1 MRRRFVS
8 RIFRPVRDAR
18 PEVTL
23 LKSNHPIVITGFM
36 GCGKTKVARE
46 LAREL
51 DVAMVD
57 LDDVITKRVGRS
69 PAQLI
74 VADGERA
81 FRVLE
86 TDSLRHVL
94 EIGAARVIALGGGA
108 WIQKANRQLINE
120 YSCLSVWLDVPF
132 EMCWTR
138 IAASQEDRPL
148 GRTREQALA
157 LYEQRRP
164 IYELANIHIAV
175 REESVED
182 FISRLLHLLEH
193 E

>member
-1 MRRRFVS
+1 M
-8 RIFRPVRDAR
+8 P
-18 PEVTL
+18 
-23 LKSNHPIVITGFM
+23 LKHDGPIVITGFM

-46 LAREL
+46 LARKINA
-51 DVAMVD
+51 VMVD
-57 LDDVITKRVGRS
+57 LDDVITQRVGRS

-74 VADGERA
+74 VEDGEAA
-81 FRVLE
+81 FRAVETETLREVLQNN
-86 TDSLRHVL
+86 V
-94 EIGAARVIALGGGA
+94 AKVIALGGGA
-108 WIQKANRQLINE
+108 WIQETNRQLINQ
-120 YSCLSVWLDVPF
+120 YSRLSVWLDAPF

-164 IYELANIHIAV
+164 VYELANVHIAIG
-175 REESVED
+175 EENAED
-182 FISRLLHLLEH
+182 LVSRLLHLFKH